1 LQLPTPIASAFSS
14 PDGTCLFIS
23 GLVDNNPYIQC
34 YHLASFGSTEGIK
47 LGWPAAFQPDVR
59 MFVTSLGQRD
69 TIHALFLDTQSQIC
83 RSILIQVTHK
93 SSDYHVQTEGKLGIG
108 STNGRINSANPL
120 IDCHSEVWT
129 RFPVYATIRR
139 EITDIEAQAR
149 SITFVSSALGSDFA
163 PYFLAMVQKFCEKVQ
178 KPTNNILSQIG
189 ITAITQWNP
198 STVIP
203 TSTHPMGEWLMGL
216 FCLIPIQVAITESN
230 CFVPLK
236 DGLYR
241 PDFET
246 ELLGADVTQ
255 ISDA

>member
-1 LQLPTPIASAFSS
+1 MR
-14 PDGTCLFIS
+14 
-23 GLVDNNPYIQC
+23 C
-34 YHLASFGSTEGIK
+34 YHLASFGSTEGLK
-47 LGWPAAFQPDVR
+47 LDWPTAFQPDAH

-69 TIHALFLDTQSQIC
+69 RIHALFLDTQRQKC
-83 RSILIQVTHK
+83 HSILIQVTHK
-93 SSDYHVQTEGKLGIG
+93 SSDYHVQTEGGLGIG
-108 STNGRINSANPL
+108 GTNGRTNPVNPL
-120 IDCHSEVWT
+120 LDCHSEVWT

-139 EITDIEAQAR
+139 EIAEIEAHGR
-149 SITFVSSALGSDFA
+149 SITFVSTALSSDFA
-163 PYFLAMVQKFCEKVQ
+163 PYFLAMVQKFSEKVQ
-178 KPTNNILSQIG
+178 KPTNDILAQIG
-189 ITAITQWNP
+189 ITAITQWIP

-216 FCLIPIQVAITESN
+216 FCLIPIQVAMTESN
-230 CFVPLK
+230 CFIPLK